1 MGPGTV
7 TSKASQFL
15 PRVQELRRLGGNR
28 ARPWLA
34 IIACLIGGGVQ
45 GQESRP
51 AVEPP
56 AQQPIFRAGIDLVR
70 VDVTATIRGDEPV
83 ADLQLS
89 DFELTEDDLPQV
101 VETMKFVR
109 VDGTRTSDLNEP
121 LAIRSREHAIQEAGR
136 DDVRLFGI
144 FLDDYHID
152 KRPEI
157 TLPLRAAVSSFINQL
172 GPNDLAVIMEPLE
185 SLRDLKYTRSKP
197 DLLARVRTFEGR
209 RGEIFPLKSVAEEA
223 QMSQRN
229 WMELRAGVTLSALGA
244 LATQLGGLREGR
256 KSILFFSQGPPVR
269 LGGPNDLRMKEAME
283 AANRGNVTIHVIDPR
298 PLGAV
303 GFGGDDILRRIAYDT
318 GGRAIVST
326 NDPGR
331 HLQSVMADA
340 SAYYLIGY
348 TPTRRTNDGKFHE
361 IKVRVKRR
369 GVKVTA
375 RRGYW
380 AASEKELTAAAE
392 AAATPVNL
400 ALTGALAAIADST
413 STRAVTV
420 WTGIAKGDGDLTR
433 LTFTWEAT
441 PGAVAAV
448 KPARLEIQ
456 PVDDAGKESMPGQ
469 VIGGAPGELP
479 LMAHFQWPA
488 GRQRLRF
495 TSLTSAGETI
505 DRWVQTQVVPDLSK
519 SAIVLATPRFL
530 RARNMIELRAIEANP
545 SPSPTALTRFSA
557 TERVLVEI
565 TCAGPDGANPAIK
578 VDLLNAKGDV
588 LRALDAPPLVNG
600 RLRMPLPVSSLAN
613 STYILRFTA
622 TAGEHS
628 TEQWVAFRVAR

>member
-1 MGPGTV
+1 MRV
-7 TSKASQFL
+7 RSASIVAGL
-15 PRVQELRRLGGNR
+15 AALSLLWDARVSATQQ
-28 ARPWLA
+28 AAP
-34 IIACLIGGGVQ
+34 Q
-45 GQESRP
+45 P
-51 AVEPP
+51 
-56 AQQPIFRAGIDLVR
+56 QQPIFRAGTDLVR

-83 ADLQLS
+83 ADLQPS
-89 DFELTEDDLPQV
+89 DFEITDDDVPQV

-109 VDGTRTSDLNEP
+109 VDGKRTSDLNEP
-121 LAIRSREHAIQEAGR
+121 LEIRSREHAVQEAAR

-157 TLPLRAAVSSFINQL
+157 TLPLREAITSFINQL
-172 GPNDLAVIMEPLE
+172 GPNDLAVIMEPLD

-197 DLLARVRTFEGR
+197 DMLARVHTFEGR
-209 RGEIFPLKSVAEEA
+209 RGEIFPLKSAVEEA

-244 LATQLGGLREGR
+244 LATQLGGFREGR

-269 LGGPNDLRMKEAME
+269 LGGPNDLRMKEAMA

-298 PLGAV
+298 PLGTV

-326 NDPGR
+326 NDPER

-340 SAYYLIGY
+340 SAYYLVGY

-375 RRGYW
+375 RRGYY

-392 AAATPVNL
+392 AAATPVNT

-413 STRAVTV
+413 STRAVNL
-420 WTGIAKGDGDLTR
+420 WTGVSKGDGGRTR
-433 LTFTWEAT
+433 VTFTWEAT
-441 PGAVAAV
+441 PGRASAD
-448 KPARLEIQ
+448 KPARLEIL
-456 PVDDAGKESMPGQ
+456 PVDDGGKESLPGQ

-479 LMAHFQWPA
+479 LMAHFDWPA

-495 TSLTSAGETI
+495 TSLTAAGETL
-505 DRWVQTQVVPDLSK
+505 DRWVRTQVVPDLSK
-519 SAIVLATPRFL
+519 SPIVLATPRFL

-545 SPSPTALTRFSA
+545 SPSPAASARFAA

-565 TCAGPDGANPAIK
+565 ECAAPAGEATQIK

-588 LRALDAPPLVNG
+588 LRALDAPPLANG

-613 STYILRFTA
+613 STYILRVTA

-628 TEQWVAFRVAR
+628 AEQWVAFRVAR